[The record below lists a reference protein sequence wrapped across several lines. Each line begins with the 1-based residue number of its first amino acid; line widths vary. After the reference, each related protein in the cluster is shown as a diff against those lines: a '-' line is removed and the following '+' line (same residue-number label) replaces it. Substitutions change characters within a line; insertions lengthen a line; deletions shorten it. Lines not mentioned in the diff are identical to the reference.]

1 MGIEGG
7 YAHGSQ
13 SIRQTCVDASGQGS
27 DGGLSRT
34 GHSHRGELIANGW
47 ITCPVFVK
55 PIYFVTWQYIHGW
68 LPDKI
73 NSMSIT
79 TLFVNL
85 LIAAGVTW
93 VSLRVLS
100 YYTADNRTKEQRK
113 QFSNDHRRIGFT
125 FFIAFASLSIY
136 QNAFPGGT
144 GQAASTLFLTVMLAI
159 VLIDLKEHRI
169 YRGLQLWGGAAGIL
183 VGGLSQS
190 ITQVLLSAALAF
202 VFFLTLFGLG
212 ELYRR
217 FRQIQNGLQ
226 PFGRGDVVIG
236 SILSFTL
243 APVMLPTFFVV
254 FIIFAGILA
263 GIALARRKSTR
274 QAIDVVALTPAL
286 FAAQVL
292 TLAFE
297 LFA

>member
-1 MGIEGG
+1 
-7 YAHGSQ
+7 
-13 SIRQTCVDASGQGS
+13 
-27 DGGLSRT
+27 
-34 GHSHRGELIANGW
+34 
-47 ITCPVFVK
+47 
-55 PIYFVTWQYIHGW
+55 
-68 LPDKI
+68 
-73 NSMSIT
+73 MSIIN
-79 TLFVNL
+79 LFVNL
-85 LIAAGVTW
+85 VIAAGITW

-113 QFSNDHRRIGFT
+113 QFSNDQRRIGFT
-125 FFIAFASLSIY
+125 FFIAFASLFIY
-136 QNAFPGGT
+136 QNAFSGGA

-169 YRGLQLWGGAAGIL
+169 YRRLQLWGGAAGIL

-190 ITQVLLSAALAF
+190 ITQVLISAALGF

-217 FRQIQNGLQ
+217 FRHLQNGLQ
-226 PFGRGDVVIG
+226 PFGWGDVVIG
-236 SILSFTL
+236 SSLSFTL
-243 APVMLPTFFVV
+243 APVMLQTFFVL

-263 GIALARRKSTR
+263 GIAIARRKSIR

-292 TLAFE
+292 TLVFE